1 MKAVYYLATSILLV
15 VLLSA
20 CKNRFE
26 TYEPY
31 SAFDERMA
39 ASEAAN
45 NPYAAPPSPEQQQA
59 YADQFAY
66 MEQDNYAGLPQPQ
79 AQPQAKAQRIA
90 SSAKSSGAE
99 VPFSSS
105 RSPKHVMNIG
115 ALQE

>member
-1 MKAVYYLATSILLV
+1 MKAVYCLTTTILLV

-31 SAFDERMA
+31 STFDERMA
-39 ASEAAN
+39 AVEAAN
-45 NPYAAPPSPEQQQA
+45 NPYAPPLSPEQQQA
-59 YADQFAY
+59 YADQFAF
-66 MEQDNYAGLPQPQ
+66 MEENNYAGLPQS
-79 AQPQAKAQRIA
+79 QPQAKPQRIA
-90 SSAKSSGAE
+90 SSAKSSSAE

-115 ALQE
+115 ALQN